1 MLDASFCLYLFF
13 VLCLRCCCC
22 FFLCVPAPL
31 TLGSF
36 SSFPAWRGKWTLRH
50 FFFFGDIASPSVN
63 IISAHLSLALSL
75 ISSVILPLCL
85 HFLSFFFFPFSCSP
99 SQTEGRTALPLLKA
113 PSHCK
118 RMSLSHCKQSAFII
132 SYLLRPP
139 RQQSWYEGRASVF
152 GPVACRVKVCSSG
165 K

>member
-1 MLDASFCLYLFF
+1 MRLSVSISSLFF
-13 VLCLRCCCC
+13 AYVVVVVFFCVFLLLLLWVLSPHSLPEGVNGL
-22 FFLCVPAPL
+22 FAI
-31 TLGSF
+31 
-36 SSFPAWRGKWTLRH
+36 